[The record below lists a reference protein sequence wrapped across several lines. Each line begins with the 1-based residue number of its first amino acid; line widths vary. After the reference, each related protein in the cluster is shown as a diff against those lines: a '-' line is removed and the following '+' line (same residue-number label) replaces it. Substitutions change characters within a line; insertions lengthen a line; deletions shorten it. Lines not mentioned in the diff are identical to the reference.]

1 MKFRNRIE
9 VTANDLGESEGRSSH
24 GCLQEGNMERHLAIV
39 LVVGAFG
46 GLIALTNSCF
56 AQTVILQDPMQNQ
69 SPQSPQNPQANQ
81 VQPLVPRLGVPGS
94 IITPLTTP
102 GLKSIPL
109 TSGAGRPSSIAG
121 RGLPGMPG
129 GPPLK
134 APMGAQDSSASY
146 MRPPVIG
153 PLFCDPSINI
163 PC

>member
-1 MKFRNRIE
+1 MRRP
-9 VTANDLGESEGRSSH
+9 
-24 GCLQEGNMERHLAIV
+24 LAIAM
-39 LVVGAFG
+39 VVGAFG
-46 GLIALTNSCF
+46 GLIALTHSCL
-56 AQTVILQDPMQNQ
+56 AQTITLQDAVQNQ
-69 SPQSPQNPQANQ
+69 SLQSPQNPQAGQ
-81 VQPLVPRLGVPGS
+81 VQPLLPKLGVPGS

-109 TSGAGRPSSIAG
+109 TTDSGRSSAIAG
-121 RGLPGMPG
+121 RGLPGMSG

-146 MRPPVIG
+146 MHPPVIG

>member
-1 MKFRNRIE
+1 MKFPNRIE
-9 VTANDLGESEGRSSH
+9 ITANDLGESERRSFV
-24 GCLQEGNMERHLAIV
+24 CLQKENMEGRLAIA
-39 LVVGAFG
+39 LAVGAFG